1 MPTIRIPCAGGIVF
15 DESRRLLV
23 IRRARP
29 PAAGLWSIPGGKSLP
44 GESTAATCVR
54 EVFEETGFVV
64 EVTHLAGRVE
74 LPSTD
79 RPTAASAQA
88 ADLADAAHAATS
100 TDTSV
105 YEVDDYFCLVRG
117 GELRA
122 QSDATEARW
131 VTLADLEALEVV
143 PGLLASLDGWQALPR

>member
-1 MPTIRIPCAGGIVF
+1 MPTIRVPCAGGIVF

-29 PAAGLWSIPGGKSLP
+29 PSAGLWSIPGGKSLP

-54 EVFEETGFVV
+54 EVFEETGLVV

-79 RPTAASAQA
+79 RPTAAST
-88 ADLADAAHAATS
+88 DATTSAGAT
-100 TDTSV
+100 V
-105 YEVDDYFCLVRG
+105 YEVDDYFCAVRG
-117 GELRA
+117 GELVA
-122 QSDATEARW
+122 QSDATDASW
-131 VTLADLEALEVV
+131 VTLAELQALDVV